1 MSVRILPWSVLGL
14 SACFLPAFGP
24 IQAATLADIRVM
36 PDVSYLGAGRTEKL
50 DLYLPVNPASGV
62 RSPAFVCIHGG
73 GWMNLSKSEG
83 RSVEICTTLAKAGY
97 VAVSID
103 YRMGPGSWPTNLFDC
118 KNAVRFLRS
127 HAAEYQLDPERI
139 AVGGGSAGG
148 HLAQMVG
155 FTAGHPGL
163 EPVGAATPYPGV
175 SSAVRAVVDMYGPSS
190 VWITEKTH
198 ANQPPAERQ
207 AKLAERLAVFGA
219 PDGAAEV
226 LRVASP
232 VTHVTKK
239 SPPVLILH
247 GVNDPNVELD
257 QSRDLAAALKKQG
270 VEYELVFVEGVGHS
284 FDLESWN
291 KQPLARDLRPVVLA
305 FLAKHLS
312 PATR

>member
-1 MSVRILPWSVLGL
+1 
-14 SACFLPAFGP
+14 
-24 IQAATLADIRVM
+24 
-36 PDVSYLGAGRTEKL
+36 VSYLGAGRTEKL
-50 DLYLPVNPASGV
+50 DVYLPAKPAPGV

-97 VAVSID
+97 VTVSID
-103 YRMGPGSWPTNLFDC
+103 YRMGPGAWPTNLFDC
-118 KNAVRFLRS
+118 KNAVRFLRA
-127 HAAEYQLDPERI
+127 HAADYRLDPERI

-148 HLAQMVG
+148 HLAQLVG
-155 FTAGHPGL
+155 FTSGNLDL

-175 SSAVRAVVDMYGPSS
+175 SDTVRAVVDLYGPSS

-219 PDGAAEV
+219 ADATANV

-232 VTHVTKK
+232 ITHITND

-247 GVNDPNVELD
+247 GLNDPNVELD
-257 QSRDLAAALKKQG
+257 QSRDLAAAQKSHG
-270 VEYELVFVEGVGHS
+270 VAHELIFVEGAGHS
-284 FDLESWN
+284 FDLETWN
-291 KQPLARDLRPVVLA
+291 KQPLSRDLRPVVLA
-305 FLAKHLS
+305 FLAKHLL
-312 PATR
+312 PAAR

>member
-1 MSVRILPWSVLGL
+1 MSVKNSPRFVLGRL
-14 SACFLPAFGP
+14 ACLLLAFGP
-24 IQAATLADIRVM
+24 VRAATPTDIRVTR
-36 PDVSYLGAGRTEKL
+36 DVSYLGAGRTEKL
-50 DLYLPVNPASGV
+50 DLYLPAKPAAGGL
-62 RSPAFVCIHGG
+62 SPAFVCIHGG

-127 HAAEYQLDPERI
+127 HATEYQLDPDRI

-155 FTAGHPGL
+155 FTAGNPEL

-198 ANQPPAERQ
+198 ANQLPAERQ

-219 PDGAAEV
+219 PDGTAEV

-232 VTHVTKK
+232 ITHITKK

-270 VEYELVFVEGVGHS
+270 IEHELVFVEGAGHS
-284 FDLESWN
+284 FDLETWN
-291 KQPLARDLRPVVLA
+291 KQPLTRDLRPVVLA

-312 PATR
+312 PATH